1 MDTNLDSPGAGDVEK
16 YLVSITRG
24 LAYFLDVNVSGNG
37 DKLSIM
43 MLFFILKANLKH
55 TLQHGVSI
63 AEDDRRYVEKVIEIA
78 DRLIAVYGNQLNTED
93 DDDWKLASLMEH
105 DIVIMKTLK
114 LFNTNISSSSDA
126 GSNLD
131 SLERRWNN
139 SCDYLNQGIVNL
151 DHDKYNLSLQ
161 CKIFFIGIATFV
173 KGCSLTANDSLVLS
187 AHCAQAHAESEYLVK
202 NSVDLQLFTLY
213 VTFCSMAGESQFFR
227 RSWFEKVLSLQT
239 EDGSFSGAIDK
250 NHRQCALGHILKVYP
265 EGSTS
270 TGEHLMQWDS
280 EQFSASAVAALAA
293 AVRFVLEPRRK
304 GSIVINYSY
313 VPHL

>member
-24 LAYFLDVNVSGNG
+24 LAYFLDVNVGGNG

-63 AEDDRRYVEKVIEIA
+63 AEDDRRYAEKVIEIA

-114 LFNTNISSSSDA
+114 LFNTNTSSSSDA

-161 CKIFFIGIATFV
+161 
-173 KGCSLTANDSLVLS
+173 SNDSLVLS
-187 AHCAQAHAESEYLVK
+187 ALCAQAHAESEYLVK
-202 NSVDLQLFTLY
+202 HGVDLQLFTLY